1 MKNSRFLILLL
12 ALLTIGQVKAQG
24 LTGSGTTDDP
34 YLIND
39 STDWITFAQSVT
51 SGTTYANQTVKLT
64 ADISVSTMAGVENK
78 SFAGTFDGDGHTIN
92 LALSSSGNGTAL
104 FSDINGAT
112 LKNLKAEGTVTT
124 TDRRPATFVA
134 FVFGNSTIS
143 NCWSTVAVSS
153 TRTSGW
159 VDGGGLVARVSSNAT
174 LNMTD
179 CAFHGTVT
187 FAPDV
192 TSGGGMIGYTQ
203 NNATVNLTN
212 CLYSPFALTLNVS
225 QYNPRIFVSG
235 EVSGNLT
242 NCYYNAVAAASVLA
256 NQGIDASGITN
267 AALAAALGV
276 GWHVYNGMVVPYLG
290 EYSISSTTEWNTF
303 AQSVTNGKTYA
314 GQIVKLT
321 ADISVTT
328 TAGDENTS
336 FAGTFDGQG
345 HTITLNMTTNVQY
358 TALFYY
364 ADGATFQ
371 NLKVGG
377 TINISRKFC
386 AGFVGAVV
394 YHGCTFTNCVSDITI
409 NSSISGDGTHGGFV
423 GYAAWGYN
431 TFEGCAFTGKLLGA
445 NTTNV
450 GGFVGYTE
458 SRATV
463 SFTNCVFHPQQVT
476 MSGSGS
482 QTFARWRSGSNNVT
496 IGDNCYYSQTLGAA
510 QGKQM
515 RSITGGDYVTVAF
528 SGEATTYERSGIS
541 AYSVGIVYDSTLYAG
556 SGDTVSLNLSC
567 TPPSGYVL
575 SSYTTSAGTL
585 TGTANPYTLT
595 MPNEAVTIQAVV
607 LEPLDPVAYIDENG
621 VEQQCTFYTVVTDTL
636 NFYDLPAGWYVV
648 SDSITLDDRNVHFSG
663 DAHLILCDG
672 ATMNISVNNGDALSA
687 DGSLT
692 LYGQSAGT
700 GSLTAT
706 SDVNEGINAFNLTI
720 NGCTVNATST
730 DDTGAFNGI
739 DANDLTINGSTVTA
753 SGTNYGIYTDGLTIN
768 GSTVTASGSSIGIF
782 SIDLTINGSTV
793 TASANDDGGIGI
805 GANRVTINS
814 GTVNA
819 TGNDSGIYIG
829 YVSGYVTING
839 GTVTTNE
846 IYSPM
851 VTLGWSDTN
860 DSITV
865 GSFDYYD
872 PPTVSV
878 KSGKAFYYQNGND
891 TVIVSGTLT
900 TGEIAALS
908 GKTLVP
914 YGLAPVAY
922 IDENGVAQECTSYT
936 VVTDDLDFPNL
947 PAGWYVVINDITIDS
962 SIYFTGDAHLILCD
976 GATMNISVGIGAGL
990 STDGSLTLYGQSEG
1004 TGSLTA
1010 TSNDGNG
1017 IVVFENLTI
1026 NGGTVTA
1033 TGYNGDDILATNL
1046 TINGGTVTTN
1056 EIFSPVVTL
1065 GWSNLTDRITVGSF
1079 TYNSTPTVSVKNGQ
1093 TFYYED
1099 GNETVTISGTLDE
1112 DQINAIGGKTL
1123 FPYLLPVAYIDEN
1136 GVQQQCTSYTV
1147 VTDELDFGNLPA
1159 GWYVVNDNITLD
1171 CQIYFIGDAHLI
1183 LCDGASMNISVD
1195 EGIVLNTDGSLTLYG
1210 QNERTG
1216 SLTATSDEGHG
1227 INATN
1232 LTINGS
1238 TVIASANG
1246 DDGMGIGAA
1255 SVTIN
1260 SGTVNATGNV
1270 SGIYIGNASGYVT
1283 INGGTVTTNEL
1294 FSPTVTLGWSN
1305 TNDSIT
1311 IGSFAYSDTF
1321 TVSVKTWQALCYEED
1336 EETVVVSGTL
1346 TTGEI
1351 AAISGK
1357 TLRPYI
1363 GPCAPPY
1370 NLEVTDITAY
1380 EANLHW
1386 NSTAESYNVSY
1397 YKPFFFDSFEEDLSQ
1412 WTVYKE
1418 GDDASWEWSIEN
1430 PHDNSADLN
1439 AHSGYYAV
1447 VSYSDFD
1454 VHADSWLVTPQIQF
1468 PNQTTLKF
1476 WIMRSTYDDAKDEY
1490 EVRLSTTGNAITDFT
1505 TVLKEKEAANPTW
1518 TEVSIDLSA
1527 YDGQQGYIA
1536 IRHDFTDGFF
1546 IMVDDFGIYG
1556 WSEDIVTT
1564 DNSLLIEDLLPETEY
1579 QWHVQANCG
1588 EEVGLSQWSGIN
1600 NFTTLSTCPVP
1611 IGLSASNETNHGAT
1625 LDWTGLSDS
1634 YQVMVG
1640 SSEVA
1645 SWTTYIV
1652 TEVPFILDDAQH
1664 IQPGTSYT
1672 VKVKGFCDDE
1682 ETDFCEPIVFT
1693 TTFSCWPVNSLSY
1706 ENLTSFSVN
1715 LNWILLDEAQTAW
1728 QICLNDDEN
1737 NLIAANTNEGF
1748 LLDDLMPNVEY
1759 TVKVRAYCGEND
1771 YSRWSAPITFTTP
1784 EVCATPTDLAVANI
1798 TALSADL
1805 SWIGG
1810 EDVESYTVR
1819 YRSVEGIVA
1828 QFIEDFSDNIDI
1840 WTLVDC
1846 EPRTGITNGAFA
1858 FYRVTDANN
1867 PTPHQ
1872 YLISPELTSFITSN
1886 SVLEF
1891 KYRAYASSYPETFM
1905 VGFSS
1910 TNKEVSSFSWS
1921 DPITVS
1927 TNAWQTYHADLPA
1940 DTKYIAIQCTSY
1952 LKFYLIIDDIV
1963 IGNEAIAG
1971 PWMTKTT
1978 AETET
1983 QLINLHGGT
1992 TYEAQVRSDCNPDG
2006 WCDMITFETEL
2017 DGTMVFVTEG
2027 DWNTAS
2033 NWIPEGNPAL
2043 DSKVIIRADATVPSG
2058 CVAEANRILFEGT
2071 TLTIEDGGLLKVN
2084 SDITATIKKNIIGY
2098 GPDNEGTD
2106 NGFYLIAS
2114 PATDSITAANAGLI
2128 TTQSDYDLYS
2138 WNRTATNTEWH
2149 NYKKNMFSLSNGTGY
2164 LYANHGN
2171 MEMNVTATLQ
2181 RSSLPITMTPAYD
2194 EEHGGWNLYGNPFP
2208 CEAYLSTDD
2217 EGMVFYRLVGN
2228 EFVLITGAIAPL
2240 EGFFVVATAANQT
2253 FTISREAPA
2262 KNVQP

>member
-1 MKNSRFLILLL
+1 MKTIKLYILL
-12 ALLTIGQVKAQG
+12 ALLTLGQATWAQN
-24 LTGSGTTDDP
+24 LIINSVDDW
-34 YLIND
+34 N
-39 STDWITFAQSVT
+39 TFAQSVT
-51 SGTTYANQTVKLT
+51 NGTTYSGQTVQLT
-64 ADISVSTMAGVENK
+64 ADISVSTMAGTENK
-78 SFAGTFDGDGHTIN
+78 
-92 LALSSSGNGTAL
+92 
-104 FSDINGAT
+104 
-112 LKNLKAEGTVTT
+112 
-124 TDRRPATFVA
+124 
-134 FVFGNSTIS
+134 
-143 NCWSTVAVSS
+143 C
-153 TRTSGW
+153 
-159 VDGGGLVARVSSNAT
+159 
-174 LNMTD
+174 
-179 CAFHGTVT
+179 
-187 FAPDV
+187 
-192 TSGGGMIGYTQ
+192 
-203 NNATVNLTN
+203 
-212 CLYSPFALTLNVS
+212 
-225 QYNPRIFVSG
+225 
-235 EVSGNLT
+235 
-242 NCYYNAVAAASVLA
+242 
-256 NQGIDASGITN
+256 
-267 AALAAALGV
+267 
-276 GWHVYNGMVVPYLG
+276 
-290 EYSISSTTEWNTF
+290 
-303 AQSVTNGKTYA
+303 
-314 GQIVKLT
+314 
-321 ADISVTT
+321 
-328 TAGDENTS
+328 

-345 HTITLNMTTNVQY
+345 HTITLNMTANRQFTS
-358 TALFYY
+358 LFSYV
-364 ADGATFQ
+364 DGATFQ
-371 NLKVGG
+371 NLKVDG
-377 TINISRKFC
+377 TINTGYKFC
-386 AGFVGAVV
+386 AGIVGAIV
-394 YHGCTFTNCVSDITI
+394 YHGCTFTNCVSDVTI
-409 NSSISGDGTHGGFV
+409 NSTINGDGTHGGLV
-423 GYAAWGYN
+423 AYVREDNN

-445 NTTNV
+445 NTNYV
-450 GGFVGYTE
+450 GGLVGFTD
-458 SRATV
+458 SRNSATV

-482 QTFARWRSGSNNVT
+482 QTFARWFGESSGSVI

-510 QGKQM
+510 QGKLM
-515 RSITGGDYVTVAF
+515 RSITGDDYVTVAF
-528 SGEATTYERSGIS
+528 SGNATTYERSGIN
-541 AYSVGIVYDSTLYAG
+541 AYSVGIVYDNTLYAG
-556 SGDTVSLNLSC
+556 NGETVSLNLSC
-567 TPPSGYVL
+567 TPPSGYVC
-575 SSYTTSAGTL
+575 SGYTTSAGTL
-585 TGTANPYTLT
+585 TGSANPYTLT
-595 MPNEAVTIQAVV
+595 MPNEDVTIQAM
-607 LEPLDPVAYIDENG
+607 LEQLTPVAYIDENG
-621 VEQQCTFYTVVTDTL
+621 VEQQCTFYTVVTNNLD
-636 NFYDLPAGWYVV
+636 FDDLPAGWYVV
-648 SDSITLDDRNVHFSG
+648 NDDITLDRQVQFSG
-663 DAHLILCDG
+663 D
-672 ATMNISVNNGDALSA
+672 V
-687 DGSLT
+687 
-692 LYGQSAGT
+692 
-700 GSLTAT
+700 
-706 SDVNEGINAFNLTI
+706 
-720 NGCTVNATST
+720 
-730 DDTGAFNGI
+730 
-739 DANDLTINGSTVTA
+739 
-753 SGTNYGIYTDGLTIN
+753 
-768 GSTVTASGSSIGIF
+768 
-782 SIDLTINGSTV
+782 
-793 TASANDDGGIGI
+793 
-805 GANRVTINS
+805 
-814 GTVNA
+814 
-819 TGNDSGIYIG
+819 
-829 YVSGYVTING
+829 
-839 GTVTTNE
+839 
-846 IYSPM
+846 
-851 VTLGWSDTN
+851 
-860 DSITV
+860 
-865 GSFDYYD
+865 
-872 PPTVSV
+872 
-878 KSGKAFYYQNGND
+878 
-891 TVIVSGTLT
+891 
-900 TGEIAALS
+900 
-908 GKTLVP
+908 
-914 YGLAPVAY
+914 
-922 IDENGVAQECTSYT
+922 
-936 VVTDDLDFPNL
+936 
-947 PAGWYVVINDITIDS
+947 
-962 SIYFTGDAHLILCD
+962 HLILCD

-1026 NGGTVTA
+1026 NGSTVTA

-1046 TINGGTVTTN
+1046 TINGGTVTAIGYNGITAVSVIINGGTLTSN

-1112 DQINAIGGKTL
+1112 DQISAIGGKTL

-1159 GWYVVNDNITLD
+1159 GWYVVSNDITIGSS
-1171 CQIYFIGDAHLI
+1171 IYFTGDAHLI

-1238 TVIASANG
+1238 TVTASG
-1246 DDGMGIGAA
+1246 SYGIYAYNM
-1255 SVTIN
+1255 VTIN
-1260 SGTVNATGNV
+1260 SGTINATGDN
-1270 SGIYIGNASGYVT
+1270 SGIVIGNTSGYVT
-1283 INGGTVTTNEL
+1283 INGGSVTTNKIY
-1294 FSPTVTLGWSN
+1294 SPTFTLGWNN

-1311 IGSFAYSDTF
+1311 VGSFAYSDTF

-1518 TEVSIDLSA
+1518 TEVLIDLSA

-1546 IMVDDFGIYG
+1546 IMVDDFGIFG

-1579 QWHVQANCG
+1579 LWHVQANCG
-1588 EEVGLSQWSGIN
+1588 DEVGLSQWSSID

-1805 SWIGG
+1805 SWIGR

-1819 YRSVEGIVA
+1819 YRSTEGVVA
-1828 QFIEDFSDNIDI
+1828 HYIEDFSDNIDS
-1840 WTLVDC
+1840 WTMVEC
-1846 EPRTGITNGAFA
+1846 EPRTGIRSGAFA

-1867 PTPHQ
+1867 PNPHQ
-1872 YLISPELTSFITSN
+1872 YLISPELTSYITSN

-1891 KYRAYASSYPETFM
+1891 KYRAFVSSYAETFM

-1910 TNKEVSSFSWS
+1910 TNNEVDSFSWS
-1921 DPITVS
+1921 NPITVA
-1927 TNAWQTYHADLPA
+1927 TNEYQTYHANLPA
-1940 DTKYIAIQCTSY
+1940 GTKYIAIQCTSY
-1952 LKFYLIIDDIV
+1952 RKYYLFIDDITV
-1963 IGNEAIAG
+1963 GNEAIG
-1971 PWMTKTT
+1971 GQWMTKTT
-1978 AETET
+1978 TETEA
-1983 QLINLHGGT
+1983 QLINLNGGT
-1992 TYEAQVRSDCNPDG
+1992 QYEVQVRSDCNPDG
-2006 WCDMITFETEL
+2006 WCNIITFETEL
-2017 DGTMVFVTEG
+2017 DGTMVFVAEG
-2027 DWNTAS
+2027 DWDDGD
-2033 NWIPEGNPAL
+2033 NWIPQGIPAL

-2071 TLTIEDGGLLKVN
+2071 TLTIEDGGQLKVN
-2084 SDITATIKKNIIGY
+2084 SDITATIKKDIVGY
-2098 GPDNEGTD
+2098 GSDNAQT
-2106 NGFYLIAS
+2106 NMGFFLIAI
-2114 PATDSITAANAGLI
+2114 PTTDPITAADASLLTADNN
-2128 TTQSDYDLYS
+2128 YDLFG
-2138 WNRTATNTEWH
+2138 WDRTATNEEWH
-2149 NYKKNMFSLSNGTGY
+2149 NYKKDMFPLSNGMGY
-2164 LYANHGN
+2164 LYANQGN
-2171 MEMNVTATLQ
+2171 REMNITATLR
-2181 RSSLPITMTPAYD
+2181 RSSLPVTLTPAYD